1 MANVVSSSDFVGLIF
16 IDTSKQAT
24 VTMLNEYIEW
34 VENKYACTISDSS
47 LEKEMYANF
56 VYFYFVQDQ
65 ETFNTS
71 IGNVQ
76 LEKVGLSL
84 VDKNKVIRAWN
95 RAVEIYNEYTTNEQL
110 NYITSFGI

>member
-16 IDTSKQAT
+16 IDTSKPAT
-24 VTMLNEYIEW
+24 VSMLNQYIEF
-34 VENKYACTISDSS
+34 VESEYACVITDET
-47 LEKEMYANF
+47 LLKEMYANF

-110 NYITSFGI
+110 NYINSFGI